1 MKRIIA
7 GVVLAFAA
15 VPATASETA
24 NLSFACGA
32 GAAKAGGEEPN
43 LHGTWDFLMDVG
55 ETPNFGLLSIGFV
68 GTDYGGS
75 LALSMTAP
83 VVIRKV
89 TLTGNTIHMAVASPQ
104 GDVLLNGTLAAAGSR
119 ICGAVTYHDGS
130 IYPMVAQKRPSTYQS
145 APRAQ
150 RVPAR

>member
-7 GVVLAFAA
+7 GIALASAA
-15 VPATASETA
+15 VPAAASEA
-24 NLSFACGA
+24 VDLRFECGA
-32 GAAKAGGEEPN
+32 AAATAGGEEPN

-68 GTDYGGS
+68 GADYGGS
-75 LALSMTAP
+75 LSLSMTAP
-83 VVIRKV
+83 VVFRNI
-89 TLTGNTIHMAVASPQ
+89 TLTGNNVQMTVASPQ
-104 GDVLLNGTLAAAGSR
+104 GDVLLNGTLSAKGNR
-119 ICGAVTYHDGS
+119 ICGLVTYHDGS

-145 APRAQ
+145 QPRSQ

>member
-15 VPATASETA
+15 VPATASETV
-24 NLSFACGA
+24 NLSFECGA
-32 GAAKAGGEEPN
+32 GAATAGGEEPN

-68 GTDYGGS
+68 GTAYGGS

-83 VVIRKV
+83 VVLRKV
-89 TLTGNTIHMAVASPQ
+89 TLTGNSIHMAVASPQ
-104 GDVLLNGTLAAAGSR
+104 GDVLLNGTLAAGGSR

-145 APRAQ
+145 TPRSQ